1 MDIVI
6 ATNNKNKLKEYKE
19 ILLPLGINCLS
30 LNDVNINIDPDE
42 TGTSFAENSLIKARS
57 IARFTNKVVIADDSG
72 LIIDAMPN
80 ELGLFSKRFMENC
93 SYNEKMKEILRRLE
107 NKNRSARF
115 ICVITLTNYQDKTFQ
130 FEGICEG
137 YIGNEIIGNNGFGYD
152 PIFHALNNEKSMAEL
167 DENIKNEISHRGI
180 ASKKLLEFLKESVGD
195 L

>member
-30 LNDVNINIDPDE
+30 LDDINVNIDPEE
-42 TGTSFAENSLIKARS
+42 TGTTFAENSLIKAKT
-57 IARFTNKVVIADDSG
+57 IARYTNKVVISDDSG
-72 LIIDAMPN
+72 LIIDEMPN

-93 SYNEKMKEILRRLE
+93 SYEEKMKEILKRLE

-115 ICVITLTNYQDKTFQ
+115 ICVITLTNYLDSTYQ
-130 FEGICEG
+130 FEGVCEG
-137 YIGNEIIGNNGFGYD
+137 YIGSKIAGKNGFGYD
-152 PIFHALNNEKSMAEL
+152 PIFHALDNEKSMAEL
-167 DENIKNEISHRGI
+167 EENIKNQISHRGI
-180 ASKKLLEFLKESVGD
+180 ASKKLYDFLKERVGD